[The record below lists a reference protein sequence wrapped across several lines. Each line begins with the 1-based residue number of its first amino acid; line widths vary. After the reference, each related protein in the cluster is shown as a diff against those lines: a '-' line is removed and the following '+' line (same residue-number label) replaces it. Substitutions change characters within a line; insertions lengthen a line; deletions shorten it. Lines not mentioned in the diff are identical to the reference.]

1 MQKSEIIITQK
12 LILRPFSKEI
22 VNNNYLN
29 WLNDKEITSYLEI
42 NGDYSIE
49 MLNNYVDS
57 MINNKVLIWSIYIKN
72 CNKHIGNIKIDPINF
87 KHGLGEYG
95 ILMGC
100 KEEWGKGYAFEA
112 STEVIKYCFSNLGIR
127 KITLGV
133 IKDNVAAYKLYL
145 KLGFKTEGIYKL
157 HGYYNGKFSD
167 CIRMALFN
175 PSFISPY
182 L

>member
-95 ILMGC
+95 RWAVKRNGEKVMLLRLRQ
-100 KEEWGKGYAFEA
+100 KLLNTAFQ
-112 STEVIKYCFSNLGIR
+112 T
-127 KITLGV
+127 
-133 IKDNVAAYKLYL
+133 
-145 KLGFKTEGIYKL
+145 
-157 HGYYNGKFSD
+157 
-167 CIRMALFN
+167 
-175 PSFISPY
+175 
-182 L
+182 